1 MLPNAFSFVIFYIDN
16 LYVIGELIMSNFESP
31 LGNRKFGA
39 SGPAMR
45 EFNVP
50 DESVL
55 PEIAKESVNPV
66 FRRRMGID
74 QSAITDF
81 QNKIAQSAPQQ
92 TEYGVVDAEREFRE
106 AREARKNGKEKITDG
121 AKRRIEM
128 LLNMTRSTREF
139 SFAGNSF
146 VLQTLKAKEA
156 REAIVAASEFAVTV
170 QESFEVRRQFLARSL
185 TQVAGVDIDQFLGS
199 NSLETR
205 LAFIEE
211 LDDFLIN
218 RLYDEY
224 LLLRKDAM
232 SKYAINTADEAKE
245 VMEDL
250 KK

>member
-1 MLPNAFSFVIFYIDN
+1 
-16 LYVIGELIMSNFESP
+16 MSNFESP
-31 LGNRKFGA
+31 LGNRKFGS

-50 DESVL
+50 DESML

-66 FRRRMGID
+66 FRRRMAVD

-92 TEYGVVDAEREFRE
+92 QTEYGVGDAEREFRE

-128 LLNMTRSTREF
+128 LIGMTRSTREF
-139 SFAGNSF
+139 SFADNSF
-146 VLQTLKAKEA
+146 VLQTLKAKEM
-156 REAIVAASEFAVTV
+156 REAIMAAAEFAGTV

-185 TQVAGVDIDQFLGS
+185 VQVAGVDIEQFIGS
-199 NSLETR
+199 NSLEAK
-205 LAFIEE
+205 LIFVEE
-211 LDDFLIN
+211 LDDALIN

-232 SKYAINTADEAKE
+232 SKYAINTAAEAKE